1 MQLFYINKRGDNNMK
16 LKIIGQNSS
25 NRLKLLKNINK
36 VAENLSDDLE
46 IELIEN
52 QEKFSKYKVSNTP
65 ALIINDKIISQG
77 KVLNE
82 KEIKNYIRLLSN

>member
-1 MQLFYINKRGDNNMK
+1 MQLFYISRKGEDNMK
-16 LKIIGQNSS
+16 LKIVGQNSS

-36 VAENLSDDLE
+36 AVEELPEDLE
-46 IELIEN
+46 IELIED
-52 QEKFSKYKVSNTP
+52 QEKFSKYQVFNTP

-82 KEIKNYIRLLSN
+82 KEIRNYIRLLSN

>member
-1 MQLFYINKRGDNNMK
+1 MK
-16 LKIIGQNSS
+16 LKIVGQNSS

-36 VAENLSDDLE
+36 AIEELPEDLE
-46 IELIEN
+46 MELIEE
-52 QEKFSKYKVSNTP
+52 QEKFSKYQVSNTP

>member
-1 MQLFYINKRGDNNMK
+1 MK

-36 VAENLSDDLE
+36 VAEDLSDDLE
-46 IELIEN
+46 IELIEE

>member
-1 MQLFYINKRGDNNMK
+1 MQLFYISRKGKDNMK
-16 LKIIGQNSS
+16 LKIVGQNSS

-36 VAENLSDDLE
+36 AVEELPEDLE
-46 IELIEN
+46 IELIED
-52 QEKFSKYKVSNTP
+52 QEKFSKYQVFNTP

-82 KEIKNYIRLLSN
+82 KEIRNYIRLLSN

>member
-1 MQLFYINKRGDNNMK
+1 MK
-16 LKIIGQNSS
+16 IKIVGQKSS

-36 VAENLSDDLE
+36 VAEDLSDDLE
-46 IELIEN
+46 IELIE
-52 QEKFSKYKVSNTP
+52 EKEQFPKYQVFNTP

>member
-1 MQLFYINKRGDNNMK
+1 MRLFYINKRGDNNMK

-36 VAENLSDDLE
+36 VAEDLSDDLE
-46 IELIEN
+46 IELIEE